1 MFKLLVYLHSEIH
14 IFNIVMK
21 LLSILCN
28 RIKLIYIY
36 ASLYRQRLL
45 IIALINFDIR
55 LLLDFPL
62 YLLFDRENYLKY
74 LV

>member
-1 MFKLLVYLHSEIH
+1 MHSEIH

-28 RIKLIYIY
+28 RIKLIYIC

-45 IIALINFDIR
+45 IIALINFDSR

-62 YLLFDRENYLKY
+62 YLLFHRETI
-74 LV
+74 